1 MVSDATGRQGD
12 ADKFPRRVAPSPR
25 PPVPVRAVL
34 FDLDGTLVDSG
45 IDFGRMRRE
54 MLALAAEAGCD
65 AAALA
70 GADILDIRDV
80 FCARGADREAAL
92 QRAEA
97 RLVAIEREAL
107 ERATPIEGAGE
118 LLAAL
123 RDRGVRI
130 GIVTRNCREIA
141 EDSLARYGFT
151 YEVLVARADTPRMKP
166 HPDHLRRAL
175 EALTVPPAAAV
186 MVGDGRMDV
195 EAGLA
200 AGMRTVGFLQGERP
214 ADYFAGLQPERVIR
228 HLSDL
233 LPWIFPSSS

>member
-1 MVSDATGRQGD
+1 MV
-12 ADKFPRRVAPSPR
+12 K
-25 PPVPVRAVL
+25 AVL

-54 MLALAAEAGCD
+54 MLGLAAAAGCD
-65 AAALA
+65 AASLA
-70 GADILDIRDV
+70 GADILDIRDAA
-80 FCARGADREAAL
+80 CANGADREAAL

-107 ERATPIEGAGE
+107 ERATPVDGAGE

-123 RDRGVRI
+123 RERGVRV

-151 YEVLVARADTPRMKP
+151 YDVLVARADTPRVKP
-166 HPDHLRRAL
+166 HPDHLHRAL
-175 EALTVPPAAAV
+175 EALGVPPAAAV

-200 AGMRTVGFLQGERP
+200 AGIRTVGFLIDGRP
-214 ADYFAGLQPERVIR
+214 VDYFDGLQPQQIIR
-228 HLSDL
+228 HLGEL
-233 LPWIFPSSS
+233 LPWVLSQE